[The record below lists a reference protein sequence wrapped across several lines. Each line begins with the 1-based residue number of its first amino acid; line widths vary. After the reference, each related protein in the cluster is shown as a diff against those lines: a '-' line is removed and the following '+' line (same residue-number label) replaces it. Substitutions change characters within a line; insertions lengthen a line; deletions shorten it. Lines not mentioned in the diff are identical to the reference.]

1 MTAATV
7 ARGAEAARVAFGNP
21 GSEGC
26 GPHSQHPAFAQSARG
41 DCPADKTRN
50 AATRR
55 LALRRKS
62 WCGMMIMAVRRS
74 GRRAL
79 SSGDRV
85 YTEP

>member
-1 MTAATV
+1 M
-7 ARGAEAARVAFGNP
+7 VAFGTTV
-21 GSEGC
+21 SDGC
-26 GPHSQHPAFAQSARG
+26 EPHPQQLAHLAFAQFATG
-41 DCPADKTRN
+41 DYPADKTRN

-62 WCGMMIMAVRRS
+62 WRGMMISAVLRS

>member
-1 MTAATV
+1 M
-7 ARGAEAARVAFGNP
+7 VAFRTAVSG
-21 GSEGC
+21 GC
-26 GPHSQHPAFAQSARG
+26 GPHSQQLAHLAFAQFARS
-41 DCPADKTRN
+41 DYPADKTRN

-62 WCGMMIMAVRRS
+62 WCGMMIVAVRRS